1 MTKKELLE
9 ILKKKNLYDEE
20 HIKRLDREWK
30 EFKRYE
36 RITHTN
42 LLEEIKKNNAT
53 PNKNILIWYLL
64 DFIKEDPV
72 GNPLEYQMIEGK
84 SPDIDLD
91 FEDDLRGEVINY
103 LKRRFG
109 YDHVAQ
115 VSNIVKYSVKSAF
128 QDAARIHSI
137 PFQEALKVSKTIND
151 DNWNE
156 SPYYET
162 YKDVFKF
169 TEVLLGQM
177 RNFGRHA
184 AAVIITDKPVYRYVP
199 VQYNQDDDILL
210 TEFPGEAVTSIKLLK
225 LDILGLATLK
235 IIKDTI
241 TFVKKRHN
249 ISIDLDQ
256 IDFNDKSV
264 YELFSKGLTTS
275 VFQFES
281 ASMKGYLQQLKPET
295 LEDLTA
301 MNALFRP
308 GSIPIINNYIKRR
321 HGKEKIKYDHPI
333 LEQVLKST
341 YGLLIYQ
348 EQTIMIAHL
357 ASGMSLGRA
366 DILRRYLEKW
376 NTKYKND
383 IKLKQKWEKEF
394 KDGCRK
400 NGISRIDAD
409 FLWQY
414 LIKQS
419 GYSFNKSHAL
429 SYAIIAYYT
438 AWLKVHFPVEFMC
451 ASLNSDKTP
460 IGNLI
465 SECKQLGI
473 KVLYPDINK
482 SQPEFSIL
490 DDKTIIYGLSSVKNC
505 GTVPSKIISKN
516 APYTDVDDFFNKI
529 KNSKNGGK
537 VNKRVID
544 SLIKSGAFESIYK
557 NRKVLL
563 HNYDKWRKNKEK
575 LKFTEF
581 IKKKDLWEEDF
592 SEEEKLQFLVE
603 LLTLDISSIIIEEQR
618 DIILRLEKNVS
629 KEDVVGVISN
639 FTTKKDKN
647 GNLMAFVSIRDRHQV
662 KRYPMFSRQYAQ
674 HGGKLEQGKILIFRM
689 MKLKGEDK
697 AIKSIIKPNI

>member
-20 HIKRLDREWK
+20 HIKRLNKEWK

-36 RITHTN
+36 RITHTD
-42 LLEEIKKNNAT
+42 LAKEIQNGAR
-53 PNKNILIWYLL
+53 PHPNILIWYLL
-64 DFIKEDPV
+64 GYTKKDPI
-72 GNPLEYQMIEGK
+72 NSSLEYKMIEGK

-91 FEDDLRGEVINY
+91 FEDDLRGEIVNY

-115 VSNIVKYSVKSAF
+115 VSNIVKYSIKSAF
-128 QDAARIHSI
+128 QDAARIYSI
-137 PFQEALKVSKTIND
+137 PFTKAVEISKTIND

-156 SPYYET
+156 SQYYDT
-162 YKDVFKF
+162 YKEIFSF
-169 TEVLLGQM
+169 SETLLGQM

-210 TEFPGEAVTSIKLLK
+210 TEYPGDAVTSIKLLK

-241 TFVKKRHN
+241 RYVQERHN
-249 ISIDLDQ
+249 TTIVLDE
-256 IDFNDKSV
+256 IPFDDPKVFN
-264 YELFSKGLTTS
+264 LFSRGLTTS

-281 ASMKGYLQQLKPET
+281 ASMKGYLQQLKPES

-308 GSIPIINNYIKRR
+308 GSIPIINNYIRRR
-321 HGKEKIKYDHPI
+321 HGKEEIKYEHPI
-333 LEQVLKST
+333 LKEVLEPT

-376 NTKYKND
+376 NTKFKND
-383 IKLKQKWEKEF
+383 TEGKRKWEQEF
-394 KDGCRK
+394 KDGCKKKGLRPSEA
-400 NGISRIDAD
+400 N
-409 FLWQY
+409 FLWNY

-438 AWLKVHFPVEFMC
+438 GWLKVYYPVEFMC

-460 IGNLI
+460 IGKLI

-473 KVLYPDINK
+473 NVIFPDINK
-482 SQPEFSIL
+482 SQPEFSII
-490 DDKTIIYGLSSVKNC
+490 DEKTIIYGLSSIKNC
-505 GTVPSKIISKN
+505 GEVPAKIIASL
-516 APYTDVDDFFNKI
+516 APYKSVEDFFSRI
-529 KNSKNGGK
+529 RETKNGGK
-537 VNKRVID
+537 VNKRVLD
-544 SLIKSGAFESIYK
+544 SLIKAGAFESIYI

-563 HNYDKWRKNKEK
+563 KNYDTWRKKKNKISFEDY
-575 LKFTEF
+575 
-581 IKKKDLWEEDF
+581 IKEENLWEEDF
-592 SEEEKLQFLVE
+592 SKEEKLKFLVD
-603 LLTLDISSIIIEEQR
+603 LLTLDTSSIIVEENMDTIR
-618 DIILRLEKNVS
+618 KLEESTS
-629 KEDVVGVISN
+629 KEDVVGVISDI
-639 FTTKKDKN
+639 TTKRDRN
-647 GNLMAFVSIRDRHQV
+647 GNMMAFVSVRNSKQV
-662 KRYPMFSRQYAQ
+662 KRYPMFSRQYAA
-674 HGGKLEQGKILIFRM
+674 HGKNLEMGRVLIFRM
-689 MKLKGEDK
+689 MTLKGNDK
-697 AIKSIIKPNI
+697 AIKTIIKPNI